1 MGLFIVRQ
9 PFSTE
14 KFQSCFRFDKEKILE
29 AGYPANDPLYAED
42 LEERSKAIK
51 EKLGIPL
58 DKKVL
63 LYAPTW
69 RDDNYYDAGEY
80 KFELALD
87 LDRLKKEFSDEYVV
101 LLRMHYWI
109 VDQLDLSKYPGFVYN
124 GSDYDD
130 ITELYMISDI
140 CMTDYSSVFFDY
152 ANLKR
157 PILYYMYDLEKYRDV
172 LRGFYL
178 DVEKELPGPILQ
190 TNDEVV
196 EAIKNIDKVTEEYKD
211 KYAEF
216 YDRFCCIDDGH
227 AAERVVKLYLETS

>member
-1 MGLFIVRQ
+1 
-9 PFSTE
+9 
-14 KFQSCFRFDKEKILE
+14 
-29 AGYPANDPLYAED
+29 
-42 LEERSKAIK
+42 
-51 EKLGIPL
+51 
-58 DKKVL
+58 
-63 LYAPTW
+63 
-69 RDDNYYDAGEY
+69 
-80 KFELALD
+80 
-87 LDRLKKEFSDEYVV
+87 
-101 LLRMHYWI
+101 MHYWI

-216 YDRFCCIDDGH
+216 YDRFCCIGDGH
-227 AAERVVKLYLETS
+227 AAERVVKAVFGN

>member
-1 MGLFIVRQ
+1 MY
-9 PFSTE
+9 
-14 KFQSCFRFDKEKILE
+14 IL
-29 AGYPANDPLYAED
+29 L
-42 LEERSKAIK
+42 
-51 EKLGIPL
+51 
-58 DKKVL
+58 
-63 LYAPTW
+63 
-69 RDDNYYDAGEY
+69 
-80 KFELALD
+80 
-87 LDRLKKEFSDEYVV
+87 LKKEFSDEYVV

-227 AAERVVKLYLETS
+227 AAERVVKAVFEN

>member
-1 MGLFIVRQ
+1 MEATSTEVSPVTHTALVKINKESTHEIPFIVQRGSINR
-9 PFSTE
+9 PVPIRIII
-14 KFQSCFRFDKEKILE
+14 KKL
-29 AGYPANDPLYAED
+29 PA
-42 LEERSKAIK
+42 RIK
-51 EKLGIPL
+51 EGF
-58 DKKVL
+58 VL
-63 LYAPTW
+63 RPNNLTKP
-69 RDDNYYDAGEY
+69 
-80 KFELALD
+80 

-178 DVEKELPGPILQ
+178 DIEKELPGPILQ
-190 TNDEVV
+190 TNDEVID
-196 EAIKNIDKVTEEYKD
+196 AIKNIDKVNEEYKD
-211 KYAEF
+211 KYQEF
-216 YDRFCCIDDGH
+216 YNRFCCIDDGN
-227 AAERVVKLYLETS
+227 AAKRVCEKVFGVK

>member
-1 MGLFIVRQ
+1 
-9 PFSTE
+9 
-14 KFQSCFRFDKEKILE
+14 
-29 AGYPANDPLYAED
+29 
-42 LEERSKAIK
+42 
-51 EKLGIPL
+51 
-58 DKKVL
+58 
-63 LYAPTW
+63 
-69 RDDNYYDAGEY
+69 
-80 KFELALD
+80 
-87 LDRLKKEFSDEYVV
+87 
-101 LLRMHYWI
+101 MHYWI

-227 AAERVVKLYLETS
+227 AAERVVKAVFEN

>member
-1 MGLFIVRQ
+1 M
-9 PFSTE
+9 
-14 KFQSCFRFDKEKILE
+14 
-29 AGYPANDPLYAED
+29 
-42 LEERSKAIK
+42 
-51 EKLGIPL
+51 
-58 DKKVL
+58 
-63 LYAPTW
+63 
-69 RDDNYYDAGEY
+69 
-80 KFELALD
+80 
-87 LDRLKKEFSDEYVV
+87 DRLKKEFSDEYVV

-227 AAERVVKLYLETS
+227 AAERVVKAVFEN

>member
-1 MGLFIVRQ
+1 
-9 PFSTE
+9 
-14 KFQSCFRFDKEKILE
+14 
-29 AGYPANDPLYAED
+29 
-42 LEERSKAIK
+42 
-51 EKLGIPL
+51 
-58 DKKVL
+58 
-63 LYAPTW
+63 
-69 RDDNYYDAGEY
+69 
-80 KFELALD
+80 

-227 AAERVVKLYLETS
+227 AAERVVKAVFGN

>member
-1 MGLFIVRQ
+1 
-9 PFSTE
+9 
-14 KFQSCFRFDKEKILE
+14 
-29 AGYPANDPLYAED
+29 
-42 LEERSKAIK
+42 
-51 EKLGIPL
+51 
-58 DKKVL
+58 
-63 LYAPTW
+63 
-69 RDDNYYDAGEY
+69 
-80 KFELALD
+80 
-87 LDRLKKEFSDEYVV
+87 
-101 LLRMHYWI
+101 MHYWI

-227 AAERVVKLYLETS
+227 ADERVVKAVFGN